1 VADYKIM
8 LVAGEPSG
16 DILGGRLMAGLR
28 ELAGGRVAF
37 CGVGGPR
44 MAEQGL
50 ESLFPYT
57 DLTVMGLAEV
67 LPRLFRIMGRIA
79 ETAELARVS
88 GADAVVTIDAP
99 DFSFRVAARLRG
111 LGIPLLHYVA
121 PTVWAWRPGR
131 AAKIAKLYDHLLA
144 LLPFEPPYFHRAGLA
159 CSFVGHPVI
168 EGGAARGHA
177 GSFRKRHRI
186 DDNRTLLAVL
196 PGSRKSEVTRLAGP
210 FGEALGL
217 LAASMPNLQAVVPT
231 VPNVADFVRQAAS
244 TWPVPA
250 TIIEG
255 DDDKYGAFAASRAAI
270 AASGTVALELALA
283 GLPHVVAY
291 RVNPLTAFVVRRLVT
306 VRFANLVNLV
316 LDRPVVPELIQDD
329 CRPQRLAEEVGRLM
343 LDETTRAVQRKGFA
357 EALESLGAG
366 DELPSRRA
374 ARVVLDIAEKG
385 RARRLS

>member
-50 ESLFPYT
+50 ESLFPYA

-177 GSFRKRHRI
+177 GSFRKRYCI

-196 PGSRKSEVTRLAGP
+196 PGSRKSEVARLAGP

-217 LAASMPNLQAVVPT
+217 LAASVPNLQAIVPT
-231 VPNVADFVRQAAS
+231 VPNVAEFVRQAAS

-250 TIIEG
+250 TIVEG

-291 RVNPLTAFVVRRLVT
+291 RVNPLTAFIVRRLVT

-329 CRPQRLAEEVGRLM
+329 CRPRRLAEEVGRLM
-343 LDETTRAVQRKGFA
+343 LDETARAVQRKGFA
-357 EALESLGAG
+357 EALESLGVG

>member
-1 VADYKIM
+1 VADLKIM

-28 ELAGGRVAF
+28 DLTERRVSF

-50 ESLFPYT
+50 DSLFPYA

-67 LPRLFRIMGRIA
+67 LPRVFRIMGRIA
-79 ETAELARVS
+79 ETAELARAS

-111 LGIPLLHYVA
+111 LGVPLVHYVA

-144 LLPFEPPYFHRAGLA
+144 LLPFEPPYFQRAGLA

-168 EGGAARGHA
+168 ESGAARGD
-177 GSFRKRHRI
+177 GIGFRRRHGI
-186 DDNRTLLAVL
+186 AEGETLVSVL
-196 PGSRKSEVTRLAGP
+196 PGSRRSEVSRLSAP
-210 FGEALGL
+210 FGVALGL
-217 LAASMPNLQAVVPT
+217 LRARVPQLRAIVPT
-231 VPNVADFVRQAAS
+231 VPNVAEMVRQATAA
-244 TWPVPA
+244 WPIPTTVV
-250 TIIEG
+250 EG
-255 DDDKYGAFAASRAAI
+255 DDDKYGAFAASRAGI

-283 GLPHVVAY
+283 GVPHVVAY
-291 RVNPLTAFVVRRLVT
+291 RVNPVTAFVVRRLVT

-329 CRPQRLAEEVGRLM
+329 CRPERLAESVGRLM
-343 LDETTRAVQRKGFA
+343 LDDAARAAQVDGFA
-357 EALESLGAG
+357 EALGRLGAG
-366 DELPSRRA
+366 DEAPSRRA
-374 ARVVLDIAEKG
+374 ARIVLDVAEKG
-385 RARRLS
+385 RARRLT